1 MVETYALFRLQGVM
15 ASWGEVVAGEV
26 RTSESTPTRSA
37 LLGMLGA
44 ALGIEREDDAAHHAL
59 SRMLHIAVLVHNAGT
74 PMEDYHT
81 TQTPDGTRGREL
93 TTRAEELSYK
103 SLATIL
109 SRRTY
114 YCDQSVTVAI
124 WKKKRGTASERDD
137 RWSLEEIVEAINA
150 PRWTLSLGRK
160 SCPLLTPPEAHCVQA
175 KTLKQA
181 LQQRRFCSEF
191 SIEPLHERLFW
202 DEGLSFEEVGIKQQ
216 LSAMRR
222 DEIHSRKNWTFRNRS
237 VASAPWPSANSE
249 QEEETPHV
257 PQ

>member
-1 MVETYALFRLQGVM
+1 MVKTYALFRLQGVM
-15 ASWGEVVAGEV
+15 ASWGDVVAGEL

-37 LLGMLGA
+37 LLGLIGA
-44 ALGIEREDDAAHHAL
+44 ALGIEREDDDAHHAL
-59 SRMLHIAVLVHNAGT
+59 SRALHIAVLVHNAGT
-74 PMEDYHT
+74 PMEDFHT

-103 SLATIL
+103 SIATIL

-114 YCDQSVTVAI
+114 YCDQSVTVAL
-124 WKKKRGTASERDD
+124 WQKKEVNQSERDT
-137 RWSLEEIVEAINA
+137 RWRLEQIVEALNA

-181 LQQRRFCSEF
+181 LQLQRFCGEF
-191 SIEPLHERLFW
+191 AIPPRHERLYW
-202 DEGLSFEEVGIKQQ
+202 DEGLSFEEIGIRQQ

-237 VASAPWPSANSE
+237 VASAPWPSTSTN
-249 QEEETPHV
+249 EEEHPHV